1 MRKVK
6 NTYNIING
14 IVLLIAIFIFFQ
26 EYCGDIHLQKERDVL
41 SFTIL
46 IAAVVFAHMIKAG
59 RLYLALYGADIGWE
73 TYLKVYCKVTPVS
86 MIFPLKVGEFF
97 RMYCYGKEL
106 NYHRSFRSF
115 YGYTCAYQHGT
126 CCMVCKWWAA
136 IVCHLCT
143 DAYSGMLVNL
153 ILCISKYL

>member
-106 NYHRSFRSF
+106 KN
-115 YGYTCAYQHGT
+115 G
-126 CCMVCKWWAA
+126 V
-136 IVCHLCT
+136 
-143 DAYSGMLVNL
+143 
-153 ILCISKYL
+153 